1 MKLWKKLT
9 ALVMALGMT
18 VAMVACGG
26 DKDGDNSSSVSS
38 SQAAAS
44 GQLSKKEIAAAK
56 QKAANA
62 TNFTIQAKRS
72 MEVEGEVVV
81 MEYTQKVA
89 GDKVYIE
96 GTRTVDGT
104 SQEFYQY
111 FGKVDEKT
119 YQWMSEDNE
128 TWVSMEY
135 VASATEQNPFEALSE
150 TDLNYMDDAT
160 HAAEYD
166 EEEGCHIF
174 THMNVV
180 VKVTIV
186 NGDIVKYRFD
196 TAANVWHEYTISY
209 GNTTVGD
216 LPALS
221 E

>member
-44 GQLSKKEIAAAK
+44 GQLSKEEIAAAK
-56 QKAANA
+56 QKAADA

-72 MEVEGEVVV
+72 MEVAGEVVV

-96 GTRTVDGT
+96 GTSTVDGT
-104 SQEFYQY
+104 SENSY
-111 FGKVDEKT
+111 T
-119 YQWMSEDNE
+119 YVGTVNGVKYMWMSLDGEE
-128 TWVSMEY
+128 WQSMEY
-135 VASATEQNPFEALSE
+135 DEVILGQNPFEALSE

-166 EEEGCHIF
+166 EEKGCHIF

-180 VKVTIV
+180 VEVTIV

-216 LPALS
+216 LPVLS